1 MKRVCKQCGKEFELS
16 EGEIR
21 FYEKKG
27 LELPKRCQ
35 QCREQKTGNRP
46 KRTVAAAV
54 VLLFLVSFLGKYI
67 APDVFDS
74 AQSAENTN
82 TVEAETVQ
90 IAENVEDA
98 EKPAEQS
105 DAQVSEPQIPQST
118 ESEGAYETASERTY
132 EFRKH
137 RYLTEHFEKHG
148 DEFPYDTEEAYLQGA
163 NNVINNPDALHKLEK
178 EDGDDVYF
186 VEDTNEFVVVSTD
199 GYIRTYFIADID
211 YYNRQ

>member
-1 MKRVCKQCGKEFELS
+1 MLFRS
-16 EGEIR
+16 
-21 FYEKKG
+21 
-27 LELPKRCQ
+27 Q

>member
-1 MKRVCKQCGKEFELS
+1 M
-16 EGEIR
+16 
-21 FYEKKG
+21 
-27 LELPKRCQ
+27 
-35 QCREQKTGNRP
+35 
-46 KRTVAAAV
+46 
-54 VLLFLVSFLGKYI
+54 LFRS
-67 APDVFDS
+67 P
-74 AQSAENTN
+74 QSAEF
-82 TVEAETVQ
+82 
-90 IAENVEDA
+90 
-98 EKPAEQS
+98 
-105 DAQVSEPQIPQST
+105 
-118 ESEGAYETASERTY
+118 EGAYETASERTY

-163 NNVINNPDALHKLEK
+163 NYVINNPDALHKLEK